1 MKRGKKIIFSLLIT
15 FLLAACSGVAKEYME
30 KYDLG
35 MRFLNEGNYE
45 EAVLAFTAAI
55 DIDDK
60 LPDAFIG
67 RGDAYILWADS
78 VNDVMEEKT
87 ELALADFLKAIDLD
101 KKNADTYVK
110 AADIYISNGDLEA
123 AKALLEKGVQRTGN
137 DKLKKLLES
146 IEEKMEDGFSSRGTF
161 VSFEKIL
168 DKDTNFINQIISN
181 LESGNISSA
190 HDMLLQDQFGKI
202 IKAYENEQVKN
213 IFYTQNEEYKIRMF
227 YDGMNA
233 EFEIHPNSG
242 MGYGCGVCVYEADRI
257 DYDYLEGT
265 CSNWNWNGSY
275 EKTREGVPMVSGGY
289 DGWYHHKGTA
299 KDGLVHGSVYIEKGS
314 SFGGTQNSEKHY
326 DMGVSLNEESKG
338 RLERP
343 SGWTSDGQ
351 PQNWDWNI

>member
-1 MKRGKKIIFSLLIT
+1 MKRGKGIIFSLLIM
-15 FLLAACSGVAKEYME
+15 FILAACGGVAKEYME

-35 MRFLNEGNYE
+35 MRYLTEGNYE
-45 EAVLAFTAAI
+45 EAVVAFTAAI
-55 DIDDK
+55 EIDDK
-60 LPDAFIG
+60 LPDAFVG

-78 VNDVMEEKT
+78 VIAVMEEKT

-110 AADIYISNGDLEA
+110 AADIYIKTGDLEA
-123 AKALLEKGVQRTGN
+123 AKELLEKGVQRTGN
-137 DKLKKLLES
+137 DRLKELLKS
-146 IEEKMEDGFSSRGTF
+146 VEEKMEDGFTSRGTF
-161 VSFEKIL
+161 VRFERIL
-168 DKDTNFINQIISN
+168 EKDTNFINQIISS
-181 LESGNISSA
+181 LESGNASSA
-190 HDMLLQDQFGKI
+190 HDMLLQSQYGEI
-202 IKAYENEQVKN
+202 VKAYENEDGKN
-213 IFYTQNEEYKIRMF
+213 IFYTQNEKYKIRMF

-314 SFGGTQNSEKHY
+314 SFGETQNSEKQY

-338 RLERP
+338 KLERP
-343 SGWTSDGQ
+343 SGGTPNNQ
-351 PQNWDWNI
+351 PQNWDWNM